1 MFVYPLLLD
10 NESVHNH
17 FHFQHL
23 NNDNYIETFKS
34 RNENDLHLQQV
45 DICSEFSSDSGICAD
60 VLFL

>member
-23 NNDNYIETFKS
+23 NNDNYIETLNQEMKM
-34 RNENDLHLQQV
+34 
-45 DICSEFSSDSGICAD
+45 ICIYKK
-60 VLFL
+60 